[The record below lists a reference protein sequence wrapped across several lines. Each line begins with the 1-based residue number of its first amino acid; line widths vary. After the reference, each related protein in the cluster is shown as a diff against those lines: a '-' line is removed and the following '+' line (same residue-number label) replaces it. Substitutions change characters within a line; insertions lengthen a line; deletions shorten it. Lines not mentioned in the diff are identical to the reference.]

1 MSIEEPKKAQN
12 HFLHDFINCTSFA
25 IYGANENIPNN
36 MGAFQLLTLIDNGY
50 KGKIF
55 PIHPRLESVFGFKA
69 YKSILDVPDKVDLAK
84 LILPKR
90 HVPQIL
96 EELGQVGV
104 RNVILVTAGYRE
116 MHDETSQEE
125 ILLIIRKYNMKVL
138 GPNCI
143 GILNTHTTYLPNSVE
158 ECIMNTTVQV
168 YDSPPG
174 TVSIA
179 SQSGTFVSHIFMILK
194 ERDLRLSRGFSVG
207 NELVI
212 DLCDCL
218 EFFEQDPQTEVIMLY
233 IEEIKRGRLFFEL
246 AKRISPKKPIVVLY
260 PGGTDGGS
268 KAISSHTG
276 SMAGNDEVHNA
287 MFAQSGIIRAYSLE
301 EMCDTA
307 SMLAKLLPNDAIPK
321 GNRIAI
327 VTNSGGPGALMAD
340 HTSRAGLSL
349 PPLSEKLQGKL
360 TKYLPPTAQP
370 TNPLDYTFSLNPVHF
385 HYTVPRVFA
394 RSGEFDAMVCYG
406 AFGDS
411 FFRYRQLGLEF
422 MEQEQNKEKIKQW
435 LELVYSSIDR
445 AKRIVSKFKFP
456 IINVI
461 LIGVEEPVFSHLN
474 EQGFPT
480 FKMPHQAIKA
490 LKNVIAYG
498 QYCDKVSKFCR
509 AETQK

>member
-1 MSIEEPKKAQN
+1 MSTEEPKKAQQ
-12 HFLHDFINCTSFA
+12 HFLHDFINPHA
-25 IYGANENIPNN
+25 IAFYGANENVPNN

-50 KGKIF
+50 KGKIY
-55 PIHPRLESVFGFKA
+55 PIHPRLETVYGLKA
-69 YKSILDVPDKVDLAK
+69 YKSIQEVPGKVDLAK
-84 LILPKR
+84 LILPKQY
-90 HVPQIL
+90 VPQIL
-96 EELGQVGV
+96 NELHEADV
-104 RNVILVTAGYRE
+104 RNVIMVTAGYRE
-116 MHDETSQEE
+116 IHDDKSQEE
-125 ILLIIRKYNMKVL
+125 ILQIIRKNDMHVL

-143 GILNTHTTYLPNSVE
+143 GILNTHTTYLPDSIE
-158 ECIMNTTVQV
+158 ECITNTTVQV
-168 YDSPPG
+168 YNSPPG

-179 SQSGTFVSHIFMILK
+179 SQSGTFVSHIFMILE

-207 NELVI
+207 NELNI

-233 IEEIKRGRLFFEL
+233 IEEIKRGRLFFEI
-246 AKRISPKKPIVVLY
+246 AKRVSPKKPIVVLY
-260 PGGTDGGS
+260 PGGTEGGS
-268 KAISSHTG
+268 KAILSHTG

-307 SMLAKLLPNDAIPK
+307 AMLAKLLPNNAIPK
-321 GNRIAI
+321 GKRIAI

-349 PPLSEKLQGKL
+349 PPLSEKLKGKL
-360 TKYLPPTAQP
+360 LKFLPPTAQP

-394 RSGEFDAMVCYG
+394 KSGEYDAMVCYG
-406 AFGDS
+406 GFGNS
-411 FFRYRQLGLEF
+411 FFRFKQYGLEF
-422 MEQEQNKEKIKQW
+422 MEREENKEKLIQW
-435 LELVYSSIDR
+435 VDLVINSIDR

-456 IINVI
+456 IINVM
-461 LIGVEEPVFSHLN
+461 LFGVGEPVFSHLN

-480 FKMPHQAIKA
+480 YKMPHQAIKA
-490 LKNVIAYG
+490 LKNAIVYG
-498 QYCDKVSKFCR
+498 QYRDKVSKFRR